1 MTPNLSQ
8 HILLDVL
15 PENKRT
21 LFLIFLLAGQFA
33 FSGYI
38 GAGETDF
45 KIYRKA
51 AQQEINRQ
59 NAIVEEDPLD
69 FLSYYELGHAYLA
82 LGRHEEEVQAYKEA
96 LRLNPKYAQAHYNL
110 SMAYDHLKEGGKAI
124 HHMQKALD
132 LYATKR
138 DHRKIRTTQRQLKRF
153 YMSYPGEAETA
164 TSEKIRNR

>member
-1 MTPNLSQ
+1 MTLNIYQ

-21 LFLIFLLAGQFA
+21 LFFILLLAGQFV
-33 FSGYI
+33 FSGSI

-45 KIYRKA
+45 KTYRKA
-51 AQQEINRQ
+51 AKQEINRQ
-59 NAIVEEDPLD
+59 NANVEEDPLD
-69 FLSYYELGHAYLA
+69 FLSYYELGRAYLA

-110 SMAYDHLKEGGKAI
+110 SMAYDHLKEGGEAI
-124 HHMQKALD
+124 HHMGKALD

-138 DHRKIRTTQRQLKRF
+138 NHRKIRTTQRQLKRF
-153 YMSYPGEAETA
+153 YMSYPGKARMT
-164 TSEKIRNR
+164 TSEKIRNH

>member
-8 HILLDVL
+8 YILLDVL

-21 LFLIFLLAGQFA
+21 LFIILLLVGQFA
-33 FSGYI
+33 FAGYI
-38 GAGETDF
+38 GAEETDF
-45 KIYRKA
+45 KTYRKT
-51 AQQEINRQ
+51 AQQEIDRQ
-59 NAIVEEDPLD
+59 NTIVEEDPLD

-82 LGRHEEEVQAYKEA
+82 LGRHEEEVQAYKET
-96 LRLNPKYAQAHYNL
+96 LRLNPKFAQAHYNL
-110 SMAYDHLKEGGKAI
+110 SMAYDNMNEGGKAI

-153 YMSYPGEAETA
+153 YMSYPGEAGKV
-164 TSEKIRNR
+164 TSDKTLNR

>member
-21 LFLIFLLAGQFA
+21 LFLILLLAGQFA
-33 FSGYI
+33 LAGFLW
-38 GAGETDF
+38 AGETDF
-45 KIYRKA
+45 KTYRKA

-69 FLSYYELGHAYLA
+69 FLSYYELGRAYLA
-82 LGRHEEEVQAYKEA
+82 LGRHEEEVQAYKKA
-96 LRLNPKYAQAHYNL
+96 LRLNPKYAQTHYNL

-138 DHRKIRTTQRQLKRF
+138 NHRKIRTTQRQLKRF
-153 YMSYPGEAETA
+153 YMSYPGEAGTA
-164 TSEKIRNR
+164 TSEETRNR

>member
-1 MTPNLSQ
+1 MIPNSSQ
-8 HILLDVL
+8 HILLDVF

-21 LFLIFLLAGQFA
+21 LFFILLLAGPFV
-33 FSGYI
+33 FSGSI
-38 GAGETDF
+38 WAGETDF
-45 KIYRKA
+45 KSYRKA
-51 AQQEINRQ
+51 AQQEINQ
-59 NAIVEEDPLD
+59 KNEIVEEDPLD
-69 FLSYYELGHAYLA
+69 FLSYYELGRAYLA

-96 LRLNPKYAQAHYNL
+96 LKLNPKYAQAHYNL

-138 DHRKIRTTQRQLKRF
+138 NHRKIRTTQRQLKRF
-153 YMSYPGEAETA
+153 YMSYPGEMESA